1 MILLNSKGG
10 LIMDSTIIMYSWI
23 FMVIF
28 IGAMLYFGWLGMKK
42 TNSSED
48 FATARSSYGPFT
60 IALVISAGISSGSTF
75 MGMPGLSYELGAPSL
90 WYPLLYPIATVI
102 GMLFV
107 AKTIKRY
114 GDQFGTRTIPE
125 FLGDRFNSEFLRI
138 VLTII
143 SILLIFYVVSQFV
156 AAATMF
162 QTMMGIDYRVGLV
175 LTGVVLAVYV
185 FMGGSHSDI
194 MTDAVQGF
202 LMLITALVVVGVF
215 VFSVGVEGGFGDM
228 LNVIKERNPQGGFDS
243 LFIPGH
249 STFGAFWLV
258 ALLFVAHIPF
268 SILPH
273 LGNKFMAVKSGKD
286 MKKLIMY
293 CTLIATVLPLMG
305 IGGMHG
311 IAAVGYDAGI
321 SPDQIIPVLFS
332 EIFPPI
338 LAAFFAVAVLSAIMS
353 TSDGLIVSL
362 TQLLANDI
370 YRKTIVPRIN
380 VTKEKA
386 EKTELMISRYGT
398 FVVIIVGILM
408 ALNPPKFLAV
418 FLWIGIGGIVSATAG
433 PLVVGAL
440 WKRATK
446 GGAIISLLTGTIV
459 YWVVY
464 LPFGFNFSNPFAAA
478 GLGVLV
484 GMVTMIIY
492 TLTATPPVTNSL
504 EEKGVGGK

>member
-1 MILLNSKGG
+1 
-10 LIMDSTIIMYSWI
+10 MDNTIVMYSWI
-23 FMVIF
+23 FITIF
-28 IGAMLYFGWLGMKK
+28 LGAMILFGWLGMKK
-42 TNSSED
+42 THSADD

-60 IALVISAGISSGSTF
+60 IALVISAGMSSGSTF
-75 MGMPGLSYELGAPSL
+75 MGMPGLAYEIGAPSL

-102 GMLFV
+102 GLLFV
-107 AKTIKRY
+107 AKTIKKY
-114 GDQFGTRTIPE
+114 GDEFGTRTIPE

-162 QTMMGIDYRVGLV
+162 QTIMGIDYKAGLI
-175 LTGVVLAVYV
+175 LTGVVLAIYV

-202 LMLITALVVVGVF
+202 LMLIISLTVVGVF
-215 VFSVGVEGGFGDM
+215 VFSVGVDGGFGDM
-228 LNVIKERNPQGGFDS
+228 LNTIKERNPQGGFDS
-243 LFIPGH
+243 LFLPGNITYG
-249 STFGAFWLV
+249 SFWLV

-268 SILPH
+268 GILPH

-293 CTLIATVLPLMG
+293 CTLIATTLPLMG
-305 IGGMHG
+305 LGGMLG
-311 IAAVGYDAGI
+311 IAAVGYDASI
-321 SPDQIIPVLFS
+321 APDQIIPVLFS

-338 LAAFFAVAVLSAIMS
+338 LAALLSVAVLSAIMS

-370 YRKTIVPRIN
+370 YRKTIVPRTGI
-380 VTKEKA
+380 TKEKA
-386 EKTELMISRYGT
+386 EKVELLLSRYST
-398 FVVIIVGILM
+398 FVVIIAAILM
-408 ALNPPKFLAV
+408 ALNPPKFLSV
-418 FLWIGIGGIVSATAG
+418 FMWIGIGGIVSATAG

-440 WKRATK
+440 WKRSTR
-446 GGAIISLLTGTIV
+446 GGAITSLLAGTIV

-464 LPFGFNFSNPFAAA
+464 LPFGFDFSNPFGAA
-478 GLGVLV
+478 GLGVLIS
-484 GMVTMIIY
+484 MMTMIVY
-492 TLTATPPVTNSL
+492 TLTMTPPVTDPKKEGTSFT
-504 EEKGVGGK
+504 